1 MDKLARVVS
10 LFACGALLLT
20 SGAVALLAQ
29 DTPPALRVTR
39 LGTSSTTLVVT
50 RGESVPLTIIAYDAS
65 GGVVETPIRVTGPRD
80 GVRIEDGRVFG
91 LAAGEYEIF
100 ASVTL
105 PADAGRA
112 PVQLTIP
119 VTVDWPAI
127 SRVEITSTHARLFT
141 GTTALH
147 TVTAFHAD
155 GTTRPGA
162 SVRWTSGETPVAT
175 VDRHGYVTGV
185 SVGSVTISASVEG
198 VSEDVAY
205 AVAAFPAASLEIVG
219 GLEEV
224 RTGDVQDFEL
234 RAAGP
239 DGEIVSD
246 IPVTWTLAFRPAE
259 GIVAPSAPGQLEEGR
274 MVADVPGTYTVMA
287 SAGGLSA
294 TRRFTV
300 TQRDVVQRVNVV
312 GQGRQTTHYTSD
324 FWIFEGLDSR
334 DYALTGARQA
344 QSHAFVWDV
353 TNPANIIKTDSV
365 RVDARSLNDVKTS
378 PDGRYGVISREGA
391 SNRRNGLVI
400 LDLAD
405 PAHPSIASVYDEGV
419 TGGVHNVFALN
430 DYLFALSGGDKY
442 IILDMRDIYDP
453 TYVSEYDHPDS
464 RVHDV
469 WVADGIAY
477 SAEWETGVV
486 MVDVGNG
493 RWGGT
498 IESPKLIT
506 TYPLPT
512 GSTHAVFP
520 YTSESTGKQLLFV
533 GDEITNR
540 RGKAWQG
547 NGPDVRMAFD
557 PETGRGGYPRVTSGY
572 IQILDL
578 SDPEKPEMIARYEV
592 TEYGTHNIWVE
603 DDILYQAYYEGGMRL
618 VDVSGELM
626 GNLYTQGREI
636 AVHKANDP
644 QGWIA
649 NAPAAWSVIPY
660 KGHVFFS
667 DISSG
672 LWAVKLEPKGRPVS

>member
-1 MDKLARVVS
+1 MAKLPRVAS
-10 LFACGALLLT
+10 LFACCVLLLT
-20 SGAVALLAQ
+20 LGALELDAQ
-29 DTPPALRVTR
+29 DPGAALRVTR
-39 LGTSSTTLVVT
+39 LGTTSTTLVVT
-50 RGESVPLTIIAYDAS
+50 RGESVPLTITAYDAS
-65 GGVVETPIRVTGPRD
+65 GRVVETPIRVTGAQG
-80 GVRIEDGRVFG
+80 GVRIEAGRVFG
-91 LAAGEYEIF
+91 LATGEYEIF

-119 VTVDWPAI
+119 VTVEWPSI
-127 SRVEITSTHARLFT
+127 SRVEIASTHAQLFT
-141 GTTALH
+141 GTTTLH

-162 SVRWTSGETPVAT
+162 AVRWTSGATTVAT

-185 SVGSVTISASVEG
+185 SEGSVTISANVEG
-198 VSEDVAY
+198 VSAEVGYTVAP
-205 AVAAFPAASLEIVG
+205 FPAASLEIVG

-224 RTGDVQDFEL
+224 RTGDVQDFKL
-234 RAAGP
+234 QATGHS
-239 DGEIVSD
+239 GETLTD
-246 IPVTWTLAFRPAE
+246 IPVTWTLAFRAAE
-259 GIVAPSAPGQLEEGR
+259 GIVAPSAPGQIEEGR
-274 MVADVPGTYTVMA
+274 MVADVPGVYTVMA

-300 TQRDVVQRVNVV
+300 TQRDVVRQVSVV

-324 FWIFEGLDSR
+324 LWVFEGVDGR

-353 TNPANIIKTDSV
+353 TDPANIFKTDSV
-365 RVDARSLNDVKTS
+365 QVDARSLNDVKTS

-400 LDLAD
+400 LDLAV
-405 PAHPSIASVYDEGV
+405 PAHPTIASVYDEGL
-419 TGGVHNVFALN
+419 TGGVHNVFALD

-442 IILDMRDIYDP
+442 VILDMSDIYHP
-453 TYVSEYDHPDS
+453 TYVSEYNHPDS
-464 RVHDV
+464 RVHDL
-469 WVADGIAY
+469 WVQDGIAY
-477 SAEWETGVV
+477 SAEWDTGIV

-493 RWGGT
+493 RWGGS
-498 IESPKLIT
+498 IENPKLIT
-506 TYPLPT
+506 SYPLPT

-572 IQILDL
+572 IQVLDL
-578 SDPEKPEMIARYEV
+578 SDPENPEMIARYEV

-603 DDILYQAYYEGGMRL
+603 NDILYQAYYEGGMRL

-636 AVHKANDP
+636 AVHQANDP